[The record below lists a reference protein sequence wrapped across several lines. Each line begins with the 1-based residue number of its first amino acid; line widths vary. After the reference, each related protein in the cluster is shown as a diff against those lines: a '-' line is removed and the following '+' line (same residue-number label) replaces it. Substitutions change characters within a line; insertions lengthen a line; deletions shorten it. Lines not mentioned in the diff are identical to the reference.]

1 MFIVFLQITTLPIIR
16 RQHIQKLIAMR
27 LFGHDIIRNEQT
39 NRKHKVNI
47 LWPMTGTLLWNW
59 ERDLKQIYASL
70 LQRRKM
76 FVWIVTCTMEDNID
90 GSLNR
95 KQLVMMWGIEKLL
108 KVIKKSRIER
118 EKKKTSDD
126 NPCHGRPSEK
136 LMNWMTICLA
146 EHYFT

>member
-1 MFIVFLQITTLPIIR
+1 
-16 RQHIQKLIAMR
+16 
-27 LFGHDIIRNEQT
+27 
-39 NRKHKVNI
+39 
-47 LWPMTGTLLWNW
+47 MTGTLLWNW
-59 ERDLKQIYASL
+59 EGDLKQIYANL

-118 EKKKTSDD
+118 EKKKTVTIILVMGD
-126 NPCHGRPSEK
+126 RLK
-136 LMNWMTICLA
+136 NWWIEWLSV
-146 EHYFT
+146 

>member
-39 NRKHKVNI
+39 NQKHKVNI

-59 ERDLKQIYASL
+59 EGDLKQIYANL

-118 EKKKTSDD
+118 EKKKPVTIILVMGD
-126 NPCHGRPSEK
+126 RLK
-136 LMNWMTICLA
+136 NWWIEWLSV
-146 EHYFT
+146 

>member
-1 MFIVFLQITTLPIIR
+1 
-16 RQHIQKLIAMR
+16 
-27 LFGHDIIRNEQT
+27 
-39 NRKHKVNI
+39 
-47 LWPMTGTLLWNW
+47 MTGTLLWNW
-59 ERDLKQIYASL
+59 EGDLKQIYANL

-118 EKKKTSDD
+118 EKKKPVTIILVMGD
-126 NPCHGRPSEK
+126 RLK
-136 LMNWMTICLA
+136 NWWIEWLSV
-146 EHYFT
+146 

>member
-1 MFIVFLQITTLPIIR
+1 
-16 RQHIQKLIAMR
+16 
-27 LFGHDIIRNEQT
+27 
-39 NRKHKVNI
+39 
-47 LWPMTGTLLWNW
+47 MTGTLLWNW
-59 ERDLKQIYASL
+59 ERDLKQIYANL

-126 NPCHGRPSEK
+126 NPCHGRPSKK